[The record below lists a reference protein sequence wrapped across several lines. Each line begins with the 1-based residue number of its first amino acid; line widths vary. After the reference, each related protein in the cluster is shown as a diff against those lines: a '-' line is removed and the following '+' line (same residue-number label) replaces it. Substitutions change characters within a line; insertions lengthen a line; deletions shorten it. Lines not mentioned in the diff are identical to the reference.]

1 VRERERRRRRRR
13 RRRKARRCR
22 AAETNGEKEETGKTE
37 KRKNK
42 QFLGIKK
49 KILNV
54 KKYYFN
60 DIRKIKG
67 IYCGVF
73 LYRKKKMVWFP
84 KFSLK

>member
-49 KILNV
+49 IYIKCKKIL
-54 KKYYFN
+54 F
-60 DIRKIKG
+60 
-67 IYCGVF
+67 
-73 LYRKKKMVWFP
+73 
-84 KFSLK
+84 